1 MTKQEFEE
9 RVEMSVSDNEFD
21 AINIVYMSSDVD
33 KDEFCRLWCKMNY
46 RRVKEALWAAREEK
60 KRQSLRA
67 KINGIYEQFICC
79 PFETND
85 KQAAYCFTVKQTCL
99 LEKININLG
108 DKKVYEVVYEISDFL
123 GKQDY
128 DDIQI
133 SLFAHT

>member
-46 RRVKEALWAAREEK
+46 RRIKEALWAAREEK
-60 KRQSLRA
+60 KRQSIRV

-79 PFETND
+79 NFETNY
-85 KQAAYCFTVKQTCL
+85 KQAVYCFTVRQIFL
-99 LEKININLG
+99 LEKVNIYLG
-108 DKKVYEVVYEISDFL
+108 NKKVYEVVDEISNFL
-123 GKQDY
+123 GK
-128 DDIQI
+128 
-133 SLFAHT
+133 

>member
-46 RRVKEALWAAREEK
+46 RRIKEALWAAREEK

-67 KINGIYEQFICC
+67 KIYGIYDAFKCSSC
-79 PFETND
+79 DFVMKYASD
-85 KQAAYCFTVKQTCL
+85 SFTVKEIYL
-99 LEKININLG
+99 LKKANIEIG
-108 DKKVYEVVYEISDFL
+108 DKKVYEVVYEMSKFL
-123 GKQDY
+123 
-128 DDIQI
+128 IP
-133 SLFAHT
+133 